1 MRAAVAEWGMSI
13 RTRIFG
19 PGADE
24 PLLRSKAPK
33 GARPEMLDSVRVP
46 RTEARRSNGR
56 GADRHRL
63 TAEQALL
70 RHGDHDHVVELVNLS
85 AGGAMIRGEFELM
98 LWDQVTLVLGDHGEI
113 DCAVRWIKETQAGLE
128 FAHETRIDCDAD
140 EHDDLLRAVIQKSF
154 PEVEI
159 SLERPRPLSED
170 VSVPQIQRRAERHP
184 LIWNGV
190 VYHDELH
197 DTGAEPVRLRNI
209 SNSGALVQSGGA
221 LPEGA
226 RVYLDMKAA
235 GRHAATVKWT
245 RGDQSGLKFDEPFDL
260 QLLAYAGPEIASA
273 DNAPSAE
280 FGTQEPWA
288 PGWRRSTLNQIA
300 RDLSA

>member
-1 MRAAVAEWGMSI
+1 MSI

-33 GARPEMLDSVRVP
+33 GAKPEMLDSVRVP

-63 TAEQALL
+63 TAEQAIL
-70 RHGDHDHVVELVNLS
+70 RHDGHDHVVELVNLS
-85 AGGAMIRGEFELM
+85 AGGAMIRGELELL

-140 EHDDLLRAVIQKSF
+140 EHDHLLRAVIRRSF

-159 SLERPRPLSED
+159 SLERPRAFSDDE
-170 VSVPQIQRRAERHP
+170 VSLPQIERQAERHP

-190 VYHDELH
+190 VYLDEFHDF
-197 DTGAEPVRLRNI
+197 GAEPVRLRNI
-209 SNSGALVQSGGA
+209 STTGALVQSGNA
-221 LPEGA
+221 LSEGA

-235 GRHAATVKWT
+235 GRHAATVQWT

-260 QLLAYAGPEIASA
+260 HLLAYAGPEIASA

-288 PGWRRSTLNQIA
+288 PGWRRSTLKQIA
-300 RDLSA
+300 RDLDA